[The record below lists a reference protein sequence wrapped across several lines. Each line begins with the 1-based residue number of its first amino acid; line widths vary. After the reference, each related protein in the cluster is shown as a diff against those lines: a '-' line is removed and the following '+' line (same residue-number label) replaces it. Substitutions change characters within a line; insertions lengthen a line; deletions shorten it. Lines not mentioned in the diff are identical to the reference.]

1 MKIIH
6 IQCDS
11 KNVLERQNVDNEL
24 IDLRISV
31 REENFLFP
39 IVFLVLRTVLGHN
52 NSGKMFVKWIDKPK
66 REKKI
71 QF

>member
-1 MKIIH
+1 MKTIH

-39 IVFLVLRTVLGHN
+39 IVFLVLRTVLVHN
-52 NSGKMFVKWIDKPK
+52 NSGKMFVK
-66 REKKI
+66 
-71 QF
+71 

>member
-52 NSGKMFVKWIDKPK
+52 NTGKRFVK
-66 REKKI
+66 
-71 QF
+71 